1 MESLTTL
8 NSQFVK
14 FKRFNE
20 KEEILANEDL
30 MKILS
35 AGTFR
40 GVELYIRCI
49 DALKYGKTIIID
61 EIEISFQKNLVYKLL
76 FLFNDGEINSKG
88 AQIIFS
94 THYVEIL
101 DYLSRRDNIY
111 IAHKNGG
118 RIVVNNLYMGYKV
131 RTELLKSKQFNN
143 NVFNTSFSYEN
154 LLALKQATHEEL
166 KVKE

>member
-1 MESLTTL
+1 MESLTAL
-8 NSQFVK
+8 NSPFVK

-30 MKILS
+30 MEILS

-40 GVELYIRCI
+40 GVELFIRCI
-49 DALKYGKTIIID
+49 DVLKYGKTIIID
-61 EIEISFQKNLVYKLL
+61 EIETSFPKNLVYNLL

-111 IAHKNGG
+111 IAHKNDGP
-118 RIVVNNLYMGYKV
+118 IVVNNSYMDYKV

-143 NVFNTSFSYEN
+143 NVFNTFFSYEN
-154 LLALKQATHEEL
+154 LLALNQATHEEL

>member
-20 KEEILANEDL
+20 KEEILVNEDL

-40 GVELYIRCI
+40 EVELYIRCI
-49 DALKYGKTIIID
+49 NALKYGKTIIID
-61 EIEISFQKNLVYKLL
+61 EIETSFKKNFVYNLL
-76 FLFNDGEINSKG
+76 FLFNVGEINSKG

-101 DYLSRRDNIY
+101 DYLSWRDNIY
-111 IAHKNGG
+111 IAHKNDG
-118 RIVVNNLYMGYKV
+118 RIVVNNLYMD
-131 RTELLKSKQFNN
+131 
-143 NVFNTSFSYEN
+143 
-154 LLALKQATHEEL
+154 
-166 KVKE
+166 

>member
-40 GVELYIRCI
+40 VVELYIRCI

-61 EIEISFQKNLVYKLL
+61 EI
-76 FLFNDGEINSKG
+76 
-88 AQIIFS
+88 
-94 THYVEIL
+94 
-101 DYLSRRDNIY
+101 
-111 IAHKNGG
+111 
-118 RIVVNNLYMGYKV
+118 
-131 RTELLKSKQFNN
+131 
-143 NVFNTSFSYEN
+143 
-154 LLALKQATHEEL
+154 
-166 KVKE
+166 

>member
-20 KEEILANEDL
+20 KEEILAKEDL

-49 DALKYGKTIIID
+49 DVLKYGKTIIID
-61 EIEISFQKNLVYKLL
+61 EIETSFQKNLIYNLR

-88 AQIIFS
+88 A
-94 THYVEIL
+94 
-101 DYLSRRDNIY
+101 
-111 IAHKNGG
+111 
-118 RIVVNNLYMGYKV
+118 
-131 RTELLKSKQFNN
+131 
-143 NVFNTSFSYEN
+143 
-154 LLALKQATHEEL
+154 
-166 KVKE
+166 

>member
-1 MESLTTL
+1 MKSLTTL

-20 KEEILANEDL
+20 KKEILANEDL

-40 GVELYIRCI
+40 VVELYIRCI

-61 EIEISFQKNLVYKLL
+61 ETETSFQKNLVYKLL

-111 IAHKNGG
+111 IAHKNDG
-118 RIVVNNLYMGYKV
+118 RIVVNNLYMDYKV

-154 LLALKQATHEEL
+154 LLALNQATHEEL

>member
-1 MESLTTL
+1 METLTAL

-20 KEEILANEDL
+20 KEEILAKEDL

-40 GVELYIRCI
+40 EVELYIRCI
-49 DALKYGKTIIID
+49 DALKYGKTIIIG
-61 EIEISFQKNLVYKLL
+61 EIEISFQKNLVYNLL

-88 AQIIFS
+88 AQMIFS
-94 THYVEIL
+94 THFVEIL

-111 IAHKNGG
+111 IAHKNDG

-154 LLALKQATHEEL
+154 LLALKQATQEEL

>member
-1 MESLTTL
+1 MESLTAL

-40 GVELYIRCI
+40 VVELYIRCI
-49 DALKYGKTIIID
+49 DVLKYGKTIIID
-61 EIEISFQKNLVYKLL
+61 EIETSFQKNLVYNLL
-76 FLFNDGEINSKG
+76 FLFNDGGINLKG

-111 IAHKNGG
+111 IAHKNDGL
-118 RIVVNNLYMGYKV
+118 IVVNNLYMDYKV

-143 NVFNTSFSYEN
+143 NVFNTSFFLWKLISP
-154 LLALKQATHEEL
+154 
-166 KVKE
+166 